1 MRLSLNRFL
10 TNIWNLRPGELSLT
24 LILGFALLSNSLA
37 QKVSEIASISNFLSD
52 VGAPQFLVVLIISSL
67 VSILMTG
74 LQSLLVDRFDRITL
88 IRGIAI
94 VLGLAFVL
102 LRLLFFF
109 GAPAWLNYSLFYLLS
124 DQQFTF
130 FPLAFWILSNDILD
144 VSQTKRLF
152 PLLASWGFAGNLIG
166 IGIAAI
172 SPKIFS
178 LLGLQSEALLTLNM
192 VIYLM
197 LYLVFQ
203 FGLQT
208 IRVRQTRPNIETI
221 QETLTEGWEFI
232 REVPAFRYLTLS
244 ILAVIVC
251 ENIIDFHFF
260 VISESAFTTVES
272 YQIFFSLFTLVRVLA
287 YITVQAVFTQR
298 IISAI
303 TLKNTFLVQPFSS
316 LAGIICSIAIPGLW
330 GSVGGVAL
338 QKLPQYSLDETARKA
353 FQGFVPEERRGRV
366 SLFMDSYL
374 VAGGA
379 ILSATL
385 TGLIVLVGE
394 HLHIYH
400 YRYIYLAVAVL
411 ASFAAI
417 WAILRMHTVYDSSLF
432 NWRLK
437 RRQRGKSVL
446 DKLDF

>member
-1 MRLSLNRFL
+1 MRVPLNDFLNR
-10 TNIWNLRPGELSLT
+10 IWNLRPGELSLI
-24 LILGFALLSNSLA
+24 LVLGFALLSNSLA

-52 VGAPQFLVVLIISSL
+52 VGVPQFLIVLIISSG
-67 VSILMTG
+67 VSILMTS

-88 IRGIAI
+88 IRGISI
-94 VLGLAFVL
+94 SLGLAFIL

-109 GAPAWLNYSLFYLLS
+109 GAPAWLNYSIFYLLS

-152 PLLASWGFAGNLIG
+152 PILASWGFAGNLVG

-172 SPKIFS
+172 SPKLFS
-178 LLGLQSEALLTLNM
+178 LLGLQSEALLTLNIL
-192 VIYLM
+192 IYLM
-197 LYLVFQ
+197 LYLLFQ
-203 FGLQT
+203 FGLKH
-208 IRVRQTRPNIETI
+208 IRMRQTRHTVETI

-232 REVPAFRYLTLS
+232 REVPAFRYLTIS
-244 ILAVIVC
+244 ILAIIVC

-260 VISESAFTTVES
+260 VVSESAFNSVET
-272 YQIFFSLFTLVRVLA
+272 YQIFFSLFTLARVLA
-287 YITVQAVFTQR
+287 YITIQAVLTQR

-303 TLKNTFLVQPFSS
+303 NLKNTFLIQPFSS
-316 LAGIICSIAIPGLW
+316 LAGAICSIAMPGLW

-338 QKLPQYSLDETARKA
+338 QKLPQYSIDETARKA

-379 ILSATL
+379 ILSAAL
-385 TGLIVLVGE
+385 TGTIILLGE
-394 HLHIYH
+394 QLQIYH
-400 YRYIYLAVAVL
+400 YAYIYLAVAVL
-411 ASFAAI
+411 AAFAGI

-437 RRQRGKSVL
+437 RRQRGKSIL

>member
-1 MRLSLNRFL
+1 MGFSLNR
-10 TNIWNLRPGELSLT
+10 IWNLRPGELALV
-24 LILGFALLSNSLA
+24 LILGFSLLGNSLA

-52 VGAPQFLVVLIISSL
+52 VGVPQFLIVLIITSI

-74 LQSLLVDRFDRITL
+74 VQSLLVDRFDRITL
-88 IRGIAI
+88 IRGISI
-94 VLGLAFVL
+94 SLGLAFIV
-102 LRLLFFF
+102 LRLLFWL

-144 VSQTKRLF
+144 VSQTRRLF
-152 PLLASWGFAGNLIG
+152 PLLASWGFFGNLIG
-166 IGIAAI
+166 IAIAAI
-172 SPKIFS
+172 SPKLFS
-178 LLGLQSEALLTLNM
+178 LLDIQSEELLTLNIL
-192 VIYLM
+192 IYLI
-197 LYLVFQ
+197 LYLLFQ
-203 FGLQT
+203 FGLKK
-208 IRVRQTRPNIETI
+208 IRVRQTRRSVETI
-221 QETLTEGWEFI
+221 RETLTEGWEFI

-244 ILAVIVC
+244 ILAVVVC

-260 VISESAFTTVES
+260 VVSESAFNNVES
-272 YQIFFSLFTLVRVLA
+272 YQVFFSLFTLGRVLA
-287 YITVQAVFTQR
+287 YITIQAVLTQR
-298 IISAI
+298 IVSAI
-303 TLKNTFLVQPFSS
+303 NLKNTFLIQPFSS
-316 LAGIICSIAIPGLW
+316 LAAIACSIAIPGLW
-330 GSVGGVAL
+330 GGVSGVAL
-338 QKLPQYSLDETARKA
+338 QKLPQYSLDETARKS

-379 ILSATL
+379 ILSAVI
-385 TGLIVLVGE
+385 TGCIILLGE
-394 HLHIYH
+394 NLDIPH
-400 YRYIYLAVAVL
+400 YFYIYLAVAVL
-411 ASFAAI
+411 ASLAAI